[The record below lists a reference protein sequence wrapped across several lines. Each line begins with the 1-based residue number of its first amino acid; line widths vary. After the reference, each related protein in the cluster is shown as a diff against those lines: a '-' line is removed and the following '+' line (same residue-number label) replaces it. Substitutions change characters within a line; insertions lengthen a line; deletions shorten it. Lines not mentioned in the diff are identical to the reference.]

1 MVAVGLLSLSVV
13 RFVVVGIV
21 LVAIVVVV
29 VVVVQ
34 WWWFCFF
41 TILGVLAITSIGITV
56 A

>member
-29 VVVVQ
+29 VVVQ